1 MNNALITPISQQ
13 DTYVFCGLSDDLKP
27 GYTIVQSAVRRINE
41 KLKLQGSKHKTVIS
55 ESKAAIVINPTKL
68 CLSCTWEVHHGSNR
82 SYGGRIR

>member
-13 DTYVFCGLSDDLKP
+13 DTYAFCGLSDDLKP

-55 ESKAAIVINPTKL
+55 ESK
-68 CLSCTWEVHHGSNR
+68 GS
-82 SYGGRIR
+82 YCYKPY